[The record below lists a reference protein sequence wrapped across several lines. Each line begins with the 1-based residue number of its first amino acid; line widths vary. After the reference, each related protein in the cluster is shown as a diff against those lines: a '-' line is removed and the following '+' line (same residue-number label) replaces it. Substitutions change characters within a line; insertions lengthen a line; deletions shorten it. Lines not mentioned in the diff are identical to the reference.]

1 MRLLLVLHTEM
12 ENAASGDGKKWKGS
26 NLDMLESSEYQSPT
40 TRHAEPIL
48 IEL

>member
-1 MRLLLVLHTEM
+1 MHLLEILHTEM
-12 ENAASGDGKKWKGS
+12 ENVAGGDGKKWEGN

-40 TRHAEPIL
+40 IRHAEPIL